1 MMKMLESF
9 FKYVLQDPKVTV
21 DQLVR
26 QQLVTS
32 VLQTAST
39 LLRCTPGIIEL
50 VYICEMP
57 LHVTV
62 SCNPSAVHKLQQFAL
77 KEVP

>member
-26 QQLVTS
+26 HQLVTS

-39 LLRCTPGIIEL
+39 LLRWTPGKIEL
-50 VYICEMP
+50 IYMCAMP

-62 SCNPSAVHKLQQFAL
+62 SCESKCCKLERFAL
-77 KEVP
+77 KEVS

>member
-9 FKYVLQDPKVTV
+9 FKYVLQDLKVTV

-39 LLRCTPGIIEL
+39 LLRWTPGIIEL
-50 VYICEMP
+50 IYMCEMP

-62 SCNPSAVHKLQQFAL
+62 PCKSKCCKLEQFAL
-77 KEVP
+77 KEVS